1 MSSVSHERVT
11 CGLIGQED
19 DVAGTCEG
27 HVRVK
32 SVGDEVAGSREGSR
46 GCKWDT
52 LAF

>member
-11 CGLIGQED
+11 CGLIGRED
-19 DVAGTCEG
+19 DVAGTREG

-32 SVGDEVAGSREGSR
+32 FARDEVAGSREGSR